1 MAAVTLAPGLPVSR
15 ADSDSETLSTLPDPR
30 SPLTLPE
37 LSRSNST
44 SPQHPDLSNEVATLS
59 NKLIRAI
66 NHQTDLDDTLVETR
80 HELNE
85 ARQRV
90 KQLEVATAE
99 HGAQLASGEL
109 VRRSEV
115 ERQNVELMDNLAHEQ
130 QQRGVMEKD
139 KRGMEQELES
149 LTTALFEEAN
159 QMVAAARKDREA
171 ADRRSDQLRSQLN
184 ETELLLVSHQ
194 EQLAQLKAV
203 MHQMSLDRE
212 DSDIN
217 TAASTAPSTPALQ
230 TLETMK
236 RIDDAL
242 DSSPSS
248 NDIEAAVP
256 APPTSFT
263 HLLHPV
269 LRTDLQAY
277 DDFQT
282 LLSLSRK
289 SSPTSRVSNG
299 SSSNLNV
306 TNLSHFSGKET
317 QHSTT
322 RFPSTGSTSSLSTS
336 ATYSS
341 SPIAPSSTN
350 SSVSSRD
357 VPINSVALKETRF
370 YKRALTEDIEPTLR
384 LDTAP
389 GLSWLARRT
398 VVNSMSEGSLVVE
411 PMPAAIKRNVFAC
424 SLCGENRRDEK
435 YVRSHR
441 FRTSENEN
449 AIRYPLCIFCLTRV
463 RASCDFLGFLRM
475 LKDGHWR
482 ADGEEAELQAWEEC
496 VRLRER
502 MFWARMGGGVVPAF
516 FRPRETPRDS
526 VEQYRN
532 PPAVAND
539 GLKKLNDEA
548 NAVLNDTTMAYPVDQ
563 ADFSA
568 DQYGLYHRRDNA
580 NPDAAIQLPALPV
593 EIDCQAVAPEQL
605 QSNLTSMQTEA
616 PQGLGIGNPPLEVS
630 RNTTRD
636 SITMPGAFE

>member
-1 MAAVTLAPGLPVSR
+1 MATVTFAPGLPASR
-15 ADSDSETLSTLPDPR
+15 ANSGSGVLSTLPDPR
-30 SPLTLPE
+30 SSLTHQE
-37 LSRSNST
+37 FSRSDPAS
-44 SPQHPDLSNEVATLS
+44 SQHPELSNEVATLS
-59 NKLIRAI
+59 NKLIHAI

-80 HELNE
+80 HELDE
-85 ARQRV
+85 ARRRLE
-90 KQLEVATAE
+90 QLELENAE
-99 HGAQLASGEL
+99 HDALIASGEL
-109 VRRSEV
+109 VRRDEV
-115 ERQNVELMDNLAHEQ
+115 ERQKAVFMHNLAHEQ

-171 ADRRSDQLRSQLN
+171 ADRRNDQLRSQLN

-212 DSDIN
+212 DGDIN
-217 TAASTAPSTPALQ
+217 TSASTAPSTPALQ
-230 TLETMK
+230 TQETMN

-242 DSSPSS
+242 CSSPSL
-248 NDIEAAVP
+248 NDVEAAVP

-289 SSPTSRVSNG
+289 SSPTSRVSSG
-299 SSSNLNV
+299 SFGNLNV
-306 TNLSHFSGKET
+306 TNLSNFSGKET

-336 ATYSS
+336 GTYSS
-341 SPIAPSSTN
+341 SPVAPSSTN

-357 VPINSVALKETRF
+357 TPLNSVALKETRF
-370 YKRALTEDIEPTLR
+370 YKRSLTEDIEPTLR

-398 VVNSMSEGSLVVE
+398 VVNSMSEGSLIVE
-411 PMPAAIKRNVFAC
+411 PMAAAIRSNVYAC
-424 SLCGENRRDEK
+424 SLCGENRKDEK
-435 YVRSHR
+435 HARLHR
-441 FRTSENEN
+441 FRTTENDN
-449 AIRYPLCIFCLTRV
+449 AQRYPLCNYCLTRV

-516 FRPRETPRDS
+516 FYARETPRNS
-526 VEQYRN
+526 IEHNRN
-532 PPAVAND
+532 TPIGVSKGPEVD
-539 GLKKLNDEA
+539 DEA
-548 NAVLNDTTMAYPVDQ
+548 NAVSNVNRVTNSVDQ
-563 ADFSA
+563 VDLAAHQDM
-568 DQYGLYHRRDNA
+568 LYSKRDDTK
-580 NPDAAIQLPALPV
+580 PDVSMNLLPLPPRGG
-593 EIDCQAVAPEQL
+593 CKAGAPEFQD
-605 QSNLTSMQTEA
+605 NDNDVRREP
-616 PQGLGIGNPPLEVS
+616 PQGLGIVNSPTENS
-630 RNTTRD
+630 RNATRD

>member
-1 MAAVTLAPGLPVSR
+1 
-15 ADSDSETLSTLPDPR
+15 
-30 SPLTLPE
+30 
-37 LSRSNST
+37 
-44 SPQHPDLSNEVATLS
+44 
-59 NKLIRAI
+59 
-66 NHQTDLDDTLVETR
+66 
-80 HELNE
+80 
-85 ARQRV
+85 
-90 KQLEVATAE
+90 
-99 HGAQLASGEL
+99 
-109 VRRSEV
+109 
-115 ERQNVELMDNLAHEQ
+115 
-130 QQRGVMEKD
+130 
-139 KRGMEQELES
+139 
-149 LTTALFEEAN
+149 
-159 QMVAAARKDREA
+159 MVAAARKDREA

-336 ATYSS
+336 ATYPS

-411 PMPAAIKRNVFAC
+411 PTPAAIKRNAFAC
-424 SLCGENRRDEK
+424 SLCGENRRNEK
-435 YVRSHR
+435 YARSHR

-449 AIRYPLCIFCLTRV
+449 AQRYPLCNFCLTRV

-539 GLKKLNDEA
+539 SLKKINDAA

-568 DQYGLYHRRDNA
+568 DQDGLHYRRDIA
-580 NPDAAIQLPALPV
+580 NSDAAIQLPALPV